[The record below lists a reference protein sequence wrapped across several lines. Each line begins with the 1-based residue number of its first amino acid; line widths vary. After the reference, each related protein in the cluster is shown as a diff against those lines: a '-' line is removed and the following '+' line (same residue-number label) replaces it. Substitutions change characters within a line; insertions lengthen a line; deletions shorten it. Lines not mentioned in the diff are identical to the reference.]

1 VTLGLC
7 DALDENGH
15 WILGFTGS
23 STFPFLDQSSYVYGK
38 RRVGDKSAPA
48 TRITF
53 EQLEATGEFDGWDG
67 EQKEEFKKRWEGER
81 YGREETV
88 AAETAEST

>member
-15 WILGFTGS
+15 WILDFTVS

-67 EQKEEFKKRWEGER
+67 EQKEEVQEAVGRGTVWKRGD
-81 YGREETV
+81 GRR
-88 AAETAEST
+88 